1 MSKKRLDKPD
11 ALYDEYSRKPGNKD
25 TTHYCAG
32 CGHGVLQ
39 NLIAEAI
46 DELGIQDE
54 TIFISPVG
62 CSVFAYYY
70 FDTGNIQTAHGRAPA
85 AATGLRRANPDS
97 MIICYQG
104 DGDLAAIGTAEII
117 HAANRGENITV
128 IFVNNAIYG
137 LTVGQ
142 LAPTTP
148 LGTKTKTTP
157 YGRSAEN
164 EGYPLR
170 ICELLDTLQA
180 PVYIART
187 TLTSPKETMLTR
199 KAIHTALEIQKQG
212 LGFSI
217 VEVLSP
223 CPVGWNLSLE
233 ESREYID
240 DVLAEYFPLG
250 VFRDRRDESAT
261 AESRRTAIADAR
273 EVRTAEPCN
282 GYALPLRLLVSGQ
295 GGQGS
300 LFLGALLAEAGHL
313 EGRISSWYPE
323 YGPEQRGGTA
333 NCGVVLSEDKI
344 GSPCVSEPDVLIA
357 MNQPSLDKFERTV
370 RPGGVIIYNSSL
382 IKRSVERDDVKAIAV
397 PASEI
402 ARELGSGSA
411 ANMVLLGALLQETN
425 ALSYETVLAT
435 LRREKKASEAN
446 LEAIL
451 RGREFR

>member
-1 MSKKRLDKPD
+1 
-11 ALYDEYSRKPGNKD
+11 
-25 TTHYCAG
+25 
-32 CGHGVLQ
+32 
-39 NLIAEAI
+39 
-46 DELGIQDE
+46 
-54 TIFISPVG
+54 
-62 CSVFAYYY
+62 
-70 FDTGNIQTAHGRAPA
+70 
-85 AATGLRRANPDS
+85 
-97 MIICYQG
+97 
-104 DGDLAAIGTAEII
+104 
-117 HAANRGENITV
+117 
-128 IFVNNAIYG
+128 
-137 LTVGQ
+137 
-142 LAPTTP
+142 
-148 LGTKTKTTP
+148 
-157 YGRSAEN
+157 
-164 EGYPLR
+164 
-170 ICELLDTLQA
+170 
-180 PVYIART
+180 
-187 TLTSPKETMLTR
+187 MLTR

-250 VFRDRRDESAT
+250 VFRDRREESAT

-273 EVRTAEPCN
+273 EVLAERTAEKGLIRTAEPCN